1 MYNPNT
7 NLWRSYQCNSV
18 NRGWLVAHILA
29 ETMTL
34 AKARILDV
42 GCGDGG
48 IAIALAQAGAQ
59 VKAVDPDPQRLRKL
73 AEYSIQRLETEITGG
88 ETLREPDCFY
98 DAVILNDVLEHTENP
113 GLVLQNCRN
122 CLKPGGVIYITTPN
136 KFSPLNLLCDPHY
149 SLPGLALLSRRS
161 VKRIVAQ
168 WLKWLPQDKP
178 DYPQLLS
185 LTQLSQLLQEN
196 RLTWRFANRRA
207 AQLAFAEP
215 RALWS
220 RPAHLWI
227 IQCIIRFKLV
237 KFFLTLINDK
247 KGLYNKCLN
256 PNWTILAGQL

>member
-7 NLWRSYQCNSV
+7 KLWQSYRHNSV
-18 NRGWLVAHILA
+18 NRGWLVVQILA
-29 ETMTL
+29 DSITL
-34 AKARILDV
+34 NKARILDV

-59 VKAVDPDPQRLRKL
+59 VKAVDPDPQRLQKL
-73 AEYSIQRLETEITGG
+73 AENNMPMLETEITGG
-88 ETLREPDCFY
+88 ETLREPAVVY

-149 SLPGLALLSRRS
+149 SLPGLALLSRRQ
-161 VKRIVAQ
+161 VKAIIARR
-168 WLKWLPQDKP
+168 LKWLPQNKP
-178 DYPQLLS
+178 DFPQLLS
-185 LTQLSQLLQEN
+185 LAQLSRLLHKN
-196 RLTWRFANRRA
+196 NMAWRFVNRRA
-207 AQLAFAEP
+207 GQLAFSEP

-227 IQCIIRFKLV
+227 VNRIIKFKLI
-237 KFFLTLINDK
+237 KFFLTLMNDHNGFYNHYIN
-247 KGLYNKCLN
+247 
-256 PNWTILAGQL
+256 PTWFILARQK